1 VAYDLDE
8 ATVRRLTAGALA
20 RHADLTGRFVG
31 LAIGT
36 ADPLAGVAR
45 TVERQV
51 FEAAFGNDAATMVAE
66 YGPYEQ
72 QSLFFLVIDR
82 GTGVPAGAGRVI
94 DGGGKTL
101 DEAPRYIGLEPSAI
115 AAAHDLH
122 DGRIW
127 DFATLAVLPE
137 YRGRSGVA
145 VSTMLYRTFLNAGRR
160 AEVRHIVCMLDH
172 RAHRNMML
180 LGAPLVP
187 LAGSDP
193 FEYLGSPSTRALY
206 VPFADLGPS
215 IGRQGSQLRRPGGT
229 FTGEIRAGGLRRL
242 MTRGV
247 AARVST
253 RVASGRGLDEHID
266 LPGLERRRGGRRG
279 AGLDRRRGL
288 ERRHTN
294 AGYPGG
300 VDRRRASAAGVDDR
314 RRASAPGADD
324 RQRASAAPPGG
335 SERRRAAAAMPA
347 GGVDRRRLSGQA
359 ESRRAPGTDRRGAA
373 ERTGRRRRFGR
384 G

>member
-1 VAYDLDE
+1 VAYDLDDE
-8 ATVRRLTAGALA
+8 TVRRMTAEALA
-20 RHADLTGRFVG
+20 RHPSPGRFVG

-36 ADPLAGVAR
+36 ADPLADVAR

-66 YGPYEQ
+66 YGPYEER
-72 QSLFFLVIDR
+72 SLFFLVIDR
-82 GTGVPAGAGRVI
+82 ATGVPAGAGRVI

-101 DEAPRYIGLEPSAI
+101 DEAPRYIGLTPTAI
-115 AAAHDLH
+115 AGAHGLH

-137 YRGRSGVA
+137 HRGRSGVA

-206 VPFADLGPS
+206 VPFGDLTPS
-215 IGRQGSQLRRPGGT
+215 IGRQGDQLRRPGGA
-229 FTGEIRAGGLRRL
+229 FTGEIRSRGLRRL

-266 LPGLERRRGGRRG
+266 LPGLERRRGSRRG
-279 AGLDRRRGL
+279 SGGLDRRRGL
-288 ERRHTN
+288 DRRLTN
-294 AGYPGG
+294 VAYQGGADRRRANAPGG
-300 VDRRRASAAGVDDR
+300 VDRRRLASQGGPERRRVTAASAAGGTDR
-314 RRASAPGADD
+314 RLP
-324 RQRASAAPPGG
+324 
-335 SERRRAAAAMPA
+335 
-347 GGVDRRRLSGQA
+347 GQA
-359 ESRRAPGTDRRGAA
+359 ESRRGKGADRRGAA
-373 ERTGRRRRFGR
+373 ERTARKRRFGW